1 MASEEFL
8 KQSKLPSDYEDKKQ
22 KMCQFVTRNADKKCV
37 LVTSGGTTVPLE
49 SRTIRYIDNFSVGTR
64 GSASAE
70 YFLAQGYAV
79 LFLYRHRSLEP
90 FSRHLSKINVLD
102 IIKSSHNT
110 LSVSEDW
117 TSRIS
122 AILEKYNQVKSG
134 GTLLQIEFTTVGEY
148 IHLLKTAAD
157 AMRPL
162 GPRAMLYLAA
172 AVSDFYIPTD
182 EMPEHKI
189 QSGNGPLQISLQL
202 VPKMLKPLV
211 KEWIPQAFVISF
223 KLETDPSLLLKKAKE
238 ALEKYSHQ
246 VVIGNILE
254 TRKEL
259 VWVVTATESSPFQ
272 IRLTPEEADSGVEIE
287 KYITEYLAKMHETF
301 ITRAD
306 SVK

>member
-1 MASEEFL
+1 MSNVFYGCGFL
-8 KQSKLPSDYEDKKQ
+8 
-22 KMCQFVTRNADKKCV
+22 
-37 LVTSGGTTVPLE
+37 
-49 SRTIRYIDNFSVGTR
+49 
-64 GSASAE
+64 
-70 YFLAQGYAV
+70 
-79 LFLYRHRSLEP
+79 
-90 FSRHLSKINVLD
+90 
-102 IIKSSHNT
+102 
-110 LSVSEDW
+110 
-117 TSRIS
+117 
-122 AILEKYNQVKSG
+122 
-134 GTLLQIEFTTVGEY
+134 
-148 IHLLKTAAD
+148 
-157 AMRPL
+157 
-162 GPRAMLYLAA
+162 
-172 AVSDFYIPTD
+172 
-182 EMPEHKI
+182 PEHKI

>member
-79 LFLYRHRSLEP
+79 LFLHRHRSLEP

-102 IIKSSHNT
+102 IVKSSRNT

-148 IHLLKTAAD
+148 IHLLKAAAD

-246 VVIGNILE
+246 VSILHIQF
-254 TRKEL
+254 KL
-259 VWVVTATESSPFQ
+259 PC
-272 IRLTPEEADSGVEIE
+272 IDCI
-287 KYITEYLAKMHETF
+287 
-301 ITRAD
+301 D
-306 SVK
+306 